1 MSGSKEGY
9 DRTAKTLHW
18 ISAALFIGAL
28 SFTEP
33 VYQEY
38 AKIGIIGGSLL
49 AGIFGYAV
57 LRWATRHRDI
67 S

>member
-1 MSGSKEGY
+1 MS
-9 DRTAKTLHW
+9 
-18 ISAALFIGAL
+18 LFIGAL